1 MSVNYIHPFDKRR
14 EKLKNP
20 LRYNPYYPQSR
31 SVIKEATSFQHRHF
45 ADYSSFSSGQ
55 GNLFAVEDRE
65 DDSLEREI
73 MEEIRAFDVDSSSP
87 LSALQFLSELKKK
100 LD

>member
-1 MSVNYIHPFDKRR
+1 M
-14 EKLKNP
+14 
-20 LRYNPYYPQSR
+20 
-31 SVIKEATSFQHRHF
+31 
-45 ADYSSFSSGQ
+45 
-55 GNLFAVEDRE
+55 EDRE